1 MPPSGRKG
9 TAGRKKSWEFV
20 LSAIDTQGDEAAD
33 QLIEVLSEDLREGE
47 EMPDI
52 RFFFTLLGRRMARFG
67 TAMVEASERHL
78 DELADDDAL
87 RQERDTTTKELVAD
101 YIAMRGGYRTGY
113 GNEIAAAV
121 GFERHVATDPAEIEL
136 QVDRL
141 STNLGKPELVLPSS
155 RYPGIAP
162 QPAETLELFR
172 PNLKRLK
179 ATRAALNRA
188 HREADG
194 SQLTKNDAVAA
205 HDLEFPNLSRCFE
218 ACCTVAGLRELAR
231 RVRPS
236 ARRPGRPQEEVQAE
250 AEAEASP
257 PEEGS
262 PEVSSPEASSPE
274 TPPPEESAEGSATEG
289 ATVPAGGRD
298 AGGR

>member
-20 LSAIDTQGDEAAD
+20 LSAIDTQGEEAAD

-67 TAMVEASERHL
+67 TAMVEAHL
-78 DELADDDAL
+78 DELTDDDAL
-87 RQERDTTTKELVAD
+87 RQERDATTKELVAD

-113 GNEIAAAV
+113 GTEIAAAV

-136 QVDRL
+136 QIDRL

-162 QPAETLELFR
+162 QPVETLELFR

-236 ARRPGRPQEEVQAE
+236 ARRPGRREEEVQTE
-250 AEAEASP
+250 EAEASP
-257 PEEGS
+257 PDEGS
-262 PEVSSPEASSPE
+262 PETPAAASETE
-274 TPPPEESAEGSATEG
+274 TPPPEESAEGSATEV
-289 ATVPAGGRD
+289 ATAPAGGRD